1 MNPLSENLRRL
12 RLARGMTQEQAAQH
26 LGVSAQSVSR
36 WETAATMPDVLLLPD
51 IAESDRYGV
60 MSTSSFAATMAI
72 FDALMVALME
82 EKDYQLSEFALIHP
96 GGAVGKKIN

>member
-1 MNPLSENLRRL
+1 MRGCKRRMTKVKL
-12 RLARGMTQEQAAQH
+12 KEATKELNHKAGVILEESARVKRNADA
-26 LGVSAQSVSR
+26 L
-36 WETAATMPDVLLLPD
+36 LLLPD

-96 GGAVGKKIN
+96 GGAVGKNIN